1 MITLNG
7 KMIQSLTKVKVIFVN
22 CAKLIEL
29 EGEIERMKQRLSYN
43 IKRYRKLSRVS
54 QQALAD
60 MCGLH
65 RTYISDLENAKCNP
79 TLSVMMVLADCL
91 NVQLEDLLKE

>member
-1 MITLNG
+1 MNERRL
-7 KMIQSLTKVKVIFVN
+7 
-22 CAKLIEL
+22 EL

-65 RTYISDLENAKCNP
+65 RTYISDCKMQSHTQRYDGFGRLSQCSVGRFTERVIKCKSAIYFCWNI
-79 TLSVMMVLADCL
+79 A
-91 NVQLEDLLKE
+91 

>member
-1 MITLNG
+1 MRERV
-7 KMIQSLTKVKVIFVN
+7 Q
-22 CAKLIEL
+22 AL
-29 EGEIERMKQRLSYN
+29 EEEIERTRVVLSTN
-43 IKRYRKLSRVS
+43 IKRARKANRVS

-79 TLSVMMVLADCL
+79 TLSVMMVVADSL
-91 NVQLEDLLKE
+91 NITLKDLLSDKTRN